1 MVAGAPGQQA
11 GPLKRMN
18 LFTAVNDALRIA
30 LETDPSAVRFCA

>member
-1 MVAGAPGQQA
+1 MAGTGAALA

-30 LETDPSAVRFCA
+30 LETDPSAVRTTW